1 VVVMVLVVCV
11 VVEVVV
17 LGGKG
22 LWTLLVL
29 VSGLLEAEA
38 SRSFGGPPDPGLG
51 LFPRSTQHL
60 MD

>member
-1 VVVMVLVVCV
+1 MMVLVVCV

-38 SRSFGGPPDPGLG
+38 SRSFGGPPGPGLG